1 MKFWKT
7 FDIEVIKFKE
17 GLHEV
22 VFPIEDAFFQQ
33 VEENELLEKGN
44 LTARVKIDKGA
55 NLMELTFH
63 IVGKVQLTCDRSLEV
78 FDHELDIT
86 EKMIYKFGSEVKEI
100 DESVMM
106 ITRDTPS
113 INVAQLIYEYILLG
127 LPLKKIHPDYK
138 NELDEEDNGLEG
150 GYVYVD
156 GAATEDSEEETILKP
171 AIQELKDAKQYV
183 FGPYPADGFFGMMHQ
198 QKFDGVLALYHDQGL
213 IPFKS
218 IAFSS
223 GVNFTAGLSVIR
235 TSPDH
240 GTAYAIAGKNTADC
254 SSFRAALFLA
264 SDMVE
269 RHQAESE

>member
-63 IVGKVQLTCDRSLEV
+63 IIGKVQLTCDRSLEV

-100 DESVMM
+100 D
-106 ITRDTPS
+106 
-113 INVAQLIYEYILLG
+113 
-127 LPLKKIHPDYK
+127 
-138 NELDEEDNGLEG
+138 
-150 GYVYVD
+150 
-156 GAATEDSEEETILKP
+156 
-171 AIQELKDAKQYV
+171 
-183 FGPYPADGFFGMMHQ
+183 
-198 QKFDGVLALYHDQGL
+198 
-213 IPFKS
+213 
-218 IAFSS
+218 
-223 GVNFTAGLSVIR
+223 
-235 TSPDH
+235 
-240 GTAYAIAGKNTADC
+240 
-254 SSFRAALFLA
+254 
-264 SDMVE
+264 
-269 RHQAESE
+269 

>member
-1 MKFWKT
+1 VKFWKT

-63 IVGKVQLTCDRSLEV
+63 IIGKVQLTCDRSLEV

-138 NELDEEDNGLEG
+138 NELDEEDNELEG

-156 GAATEDSEEETILKP
+156 GADTEDSEEDTSEDTNTPVDPRWAQLGKLKTK
-171 AIQELKDAKQYV
+171 E
-183 FGPYPADGFFGMMHQ
+183 
-198 QKFDGVLALYHDQGL
+198 
-213 IPFKS
+213 
-218 IAFSS
+218 
-223 GVNFTAGLSVIR
+223 
-235 TSPDH
+235 
-240 GTAYAIAGKNTADC
+240 
-254 SSFRAALFLA
+254 
-264 SDMVE
+264 
-269 RHQAESE
+269 